1 MFTIPRPS
9 DYKLDLTISNNGD
22 RYVKAGDTTSPLT
35 RIQFFWRIYNDEG
48 NASDGLTVT
57 YTISNADGSS
67 NTFTRRYNNGVNED
81 FSIADYLK
89 VGENQVTIEGR
100 GNNTGA
106 RNSTSFNVTV
116 LDIRVESGFNFAG
129 NHAQGEPLRTPY
141 TFYRNNVDGTAKIYF
156 VVDEGGSGKQ
166 FSVDILSGG
175 QTRVEDTGMMISPSL
190 DAGQHTLQIYAEAIY
205 NDGQVTIY
213 SNLLYFTFVVA
224 STEAGVT
231 DKFINIATSFNSG
244 NYPFSSLT
252 LTTVQYYDT

>member
-22 RYVKAGDTTSPLT
+22 RYVKDGDITSPLT

-67 NTFTRRYNNGVNED
+67 RTFTRRYNNGVNED
-81 FSIADYLK
+81 FSIAGYLK

-106 RNSTSFNVTV
+106 RNSTSFNITV
-116 LDIRVESGFNFAG
+116 LDIRVESEFNFAG
-129 NHAQGEPLRTPY
+129 NHAQNEALRTPY

-156 VVDEGGSGKQ
+156 VVDDGSNGKTY
-166 FSVDILSGG
+166 SVDILSGG
-175 QTRVEDTGMMISPSL
+175 
-190 DAGQHTLQIYAEAIY
+190 
-205 NDGQVTIY
+205 
-213 SNLLYFTFVVA
+213 
-224 STEAGVT
+224 
-231 DKFINIATSFNSG
+231 
-244 NYPFSSLT
+244 
-252 LTTVQYYDT
+252 